1 LVKKSIYLEIDKM
14 TKLRN
19 AILAL
24 AASLLSTGAL
34 AQAVGFT
41 QDSVTVTV
49 AEELFGGGAVELE
62 FADFVDAST
71 PFVPKAK
78 LIFADIAI
86 LATTEFSVTYTLHN
100 ATLAESVT
108 NKDFMWGS
116 WGAASN
122 ARGGLDCNNATEDV
136 DATELAFCPETGE
149 ISFERKDGRKG
160 DKSVTF
166 DITVTEAQT
175 NLASPMRVDDNDEMT
190 PVTAHDYNN
199 NVTRKIVLI
208 IPDVEASG
216 LVAANAMGTGAT
228 SVMVQIMIE
237 QSKVGSAS
245 SEVSELIV
253 AGNMCGAMVMNMNAA
268 AQVACPVVHAHK
280 VITGISNSGG
290 AGTISLKPE
299 DMRMALVPAGRV
311 ALSTVTVAADFGM
324 GGVRNAEGEVL
335 VDSFAG
341 SMAGTLAISVAS
353 DKFNDGDV
361 VYIDADGDKTADTGE
376 LFVIADGVAS
386 DSVDLSTEA
395 VTVYYQP
402 SGDVP
407 LTHRSSFAINAGT
420 EFSAADNKNRAAK
433 PAKATLS
440 LDGITGAGVKA
451 YAIAPVGSTDKANV
465 RVTCESS
472 AEAGCRVF
480 FECRDQAGMNTFGEA
495 GAAVGPNMT
504 GTWQQEDIQ
513 EALGIDAWEGR
524 LSCNVLATADIS
536 VQVLTRAVGVLVN
549 NTSVND

>member
-1 LVKKSIYLEIDKM
+1 M

-34 AQAVGFT
+34 AQAVGFV
-41 QDSVTVTV
+41 QDSEPWFV

-78 LIFADIAI
+78 LIFASTTLNAG
-86 LATTEFSVTYTLHN
+86 TEFSVTYTLHN
-100 ATLAESVT
+100 AVFAESVV
-108 NKDFMWGS
+108 NKHFMWGT
-116 WGAASN
+116 WGPASN
-122 ARGGLDCNNATEDV
+122 ARGGLDCGADDTTGDDNDRSMLV
-136 DATELAFCPETGE
+136 FCPDSDE
-149 ISFERKDGRKG
+149 IDFERKDGRKG
-160 DKSVTF
+160 DTSVTF
-166 DITVTEAQT
+166 DITVAGANPTDNIAGQVRPT
-175 NLASPMRVDDNDEMT
+175 CAAVDPAAT
-190 PVTAHDYNN
+190 PVVTECTGL
-199 NVTRKIVLI
+199 TRKIVLI
-208 IPDVEASG
+208 LPDVEASG
-216 LVAANAMGTGAT
+216 LVAANAMGTGNT
-228 SVMVQIMIE
+228 SVMVRTTIE
-237 QSKVGSAS
+237 QPKMGSGD
-245 SEVSELIV
+245 SEVAESV
-253 AGNMCGAMVMNMNAA
+253 MMGNMCGSTVVSKMVT

-290 AGTISLKPE
+290 TGTISLKPE

-311 ALSTVTVAADFGM
+311 KLSTIKVDADFGS
-324 GGVRNAEGEVL
+324 GGVYNADS
-335 VDSFAG
+335 VDGPLGDDFAG

-353 DKFNDGDV
+353 DKFNEGDV
-361 VYIDADGDKTADTGE
+361 VYIDANNNKAPDTGE

-395 VTVYYQP
+395 VTVYYLP
-402 SGDVP
+402 VGDVP

-465 RVTCESS
+465 RITCESS

-480 FECRDQAGMNTFGEA
+480 FECRDHAGTNTFGEA

-504 GTWQQEDIQ
+504 ATWQQDAIQ
-513 EALGIDAWEGR
+513 EALGIDDWEGR
-524 LSCNVLATADIS
+524 LSCNVLATDDIS
-536 VQVLTRAVGVLVN
+536 VQVLTRAEGVLVN
-549 NTSVND
+549 NTSVNETKD